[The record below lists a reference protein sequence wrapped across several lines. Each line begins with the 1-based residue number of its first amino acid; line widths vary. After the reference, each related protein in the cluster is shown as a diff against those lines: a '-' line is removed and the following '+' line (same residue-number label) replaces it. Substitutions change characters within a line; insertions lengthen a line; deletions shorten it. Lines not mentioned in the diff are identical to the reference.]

1 MGLRR
6 VPREPLAAVRERR
19 RPVDGLGAAAPD
31 EARLRR
37 VCAPLGIHAKHGTE
51 CAVSVALAGRGVHLK
66 AEDAFR
72 NLTLVRPPV
81 EVSSPRRLNLRPPVE
96 VSSPRR
102 RLKSCADSATFD
114 PEHSCWEIHSC
125 GLLKKEASIVCHGAG
140 GEKLCCASKQEH
152 CCIYDEKPI
161 KALFY
166 STLVVVIILGL
177 FLILQCWRWSRP
189 EPSPLR
195 ASPSAAPP
203 PPEPEPIAQ
212 AEVVPYPN
220 R

>member
-1 MGLRR
+1 M
-6 VPREPLAAVRERR
+6 
-19 RPVDGLGAAAPD
+19 
-31 EARLRR
+31 
-37 VCAPLGIHAKHGTE
+37 
-51 CAVSVALAGRGVHLK
+51 
-66 AEDAFR
+66 
-72 NLTLVRPPV
+72 
-81 EVSSPRRLNLRPPVE
+81 
-96 VSSPRR
+96 
-102 RLKSCADSATFD
+102 
-114 PEHSCWEIHSC
+114 
-125 GLLKKEASIVCHGAG
+125 LKKEASIVCHGAS

-177 FLILQCWRWSRP
+177 FLMLQCWRWSRP
-189 EPSPLR
+189 EPAPLR
-195 ASPSAAPP
+195 ASSAAP